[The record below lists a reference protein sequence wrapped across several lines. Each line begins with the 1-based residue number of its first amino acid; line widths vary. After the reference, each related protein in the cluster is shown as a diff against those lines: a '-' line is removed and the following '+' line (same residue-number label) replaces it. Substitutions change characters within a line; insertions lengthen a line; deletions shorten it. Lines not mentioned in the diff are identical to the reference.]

1 MCMWMQTGPAPSH
14 AALRSQGSS
23 LHNGSPRLLRLASCL
38 VRQAEERVCVCV
50 FMCLRPPPSLSLSL
64 CMCPALA
71 DFSLHCVCTTSG
83 AIGVFIPSFVALFN
97 ALRRC
102 HPALWARR
110 RNEGSFVLFAHFG
123 PSSFTLSLTLSLLPL
138 HVNSLAA
145 VTWGISCRSCLGL
158 PSRCSSSP
166 PLWRRFAGT
175 TATLALP
182 TFRATL
188 SWQRGKG

>member
-1 MCMWMQTGPAPSH
+1 MCMWMQTGPALSH

-110 RNEGSFVLFAHFG
+110 RNEGIVCSVCSLWSF
-123 PSSFTLSLTLSLLPL
+123 LLHPFPHPFPPATPCEFL
-138 HVNSLAA
+138 
-145 VTWGISCRSCLGL
+145 GSCHLGHL
-158 PSRCSSSP
+158 VSVVS
-166 PLWRRFAGT
+166 RFAIAVLIF
-175 TATLALP
+175 TASVETLRWNDSNSRIADFPGYPLVAK
-182 TFRATL
+182 R
-188 SWQRGKG
+188 